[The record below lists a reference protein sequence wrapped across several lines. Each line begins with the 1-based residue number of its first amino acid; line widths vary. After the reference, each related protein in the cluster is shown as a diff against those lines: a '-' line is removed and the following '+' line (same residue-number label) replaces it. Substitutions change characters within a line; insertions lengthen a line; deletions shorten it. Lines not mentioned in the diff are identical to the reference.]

1 MPFRTSAIISLRCS
15 GVSLAFLALPPRLPS
30 ATAALF
36 FIGEWVSVCI
46 ILGGAV
52 AFVLSNL

>member
-15 GVSLAFLALPPRLPS
+15 GVSLAFLALLPS